1 MPEHVS
7 ESIRVWAPRAGSVR
21 LVSGERRLD
30 MERADGGWWTSP
42 VRVPPETDY
51 AFSLDGGEPLPDP
64 RSPRQPHGVHEPSRT
79 VDHGAFP
86 WTDSG
91 FVATPLAGASVYE
104 LHVGTFSPEGT
115 FDGVAARL
123 DPLLDLGI
131 THVELMPVNGFSGTR
146 GWGYDGVNLYAPH
159 EAYGGPDG
167 LKRLVDACHAKG
179 LAVLLDVVY
188 NHLGPEGNYLGRFGP
203 YFTDRYRTPWG
214 DAVNLDGPDSD
225 EVRRFFCDNALMW
238 LRDYHLDGLRIDA
251 VHAIVDTS
259 AVHILEQLAEEV
271 DALER
276 ETGRARVLI
285 AESNLNDPRI
295 VRAPERGGYGID
307 AQWSDDLHHALH
319 VVLTGERSGYYVDF
333 DGLEDVAKALTD
345 VYVYDGRYSV
355 FRRRRHGRAATGLS
369 GHSFLGYL
377 QTHDQVGN
385 RARGERIGHLASPGK
400 VRAAAALVLC
410 APFVPMLF
418 QGEEWAA
425 GAPFQYFT
433 DHRDPELARAVRE
446 GRRWEFAAFG
456 WRPEDV
462 PDPQD
467 PATFERSRL
476 DWSER
481 DREPHASMLA
491 WYRRLLE
498 LRRSHPALIDGN
510 RDGVRVAFDGG
521 AGWIRMERADL
532 TVCANFSEAPAR
544 IPLNPDRPG
553 TVILASGD
561 GVCPEAGEVLLPGE
575 SAVILGL

>member
-1 MPEHVS
+1 MPKLTTETL
-7 ESIRVWAPRAGSVR
+7 RVWAPRADSVK
-21 LVSGERRLD
+21 LVLGERRLD
-30 MERADGGWWTSP
+30 MARAGDGWWASG
-42 VRVPPETDY
+42 VAAPPGTDY

-64 RSPRQPHGVHEPSRT
+64 RSPRQPHGVHGPSRT
-79 VDHGAFP
+79 VDHAAFP
-86 WTDSG
+86 WTDGG
-91 FVATPLAGASVYE
+91 FTAEPLAGASVYE

-123 DPLLDLGI
+123 DHLLDLGI
-131 THVELMPVNGFSGTR
+131 THLELMPVNGFPGAR
-146 GWGYDGVNLYAPH
+146 GWGYDGVNLFAPH

-167 LKRLVDACHAKG
+167 LKRLVDAGHARG

-214 DAVNLDGPDSD
+214 EAVNLDGADSD
-225 EVRRFFCDNALMW
+225 EVRRFFCDNALLW

-259 AVHILEQLAEEV
+259 AVHILEEMAEEV
-271 DALER
+271 DELGR
-276 ETGRARVLI
+276 ESGRPRVLI

-295 VRAPERGGYGID
+295 VRPREHGGYGID

-319 VVLTGERSGYYVDF
+319 VALTGERSGYYEDF
-333 DGLEDVAKALTD
+333 EGLGDVAKALTD
-345 VYVYDGRYSV
+345 AYVYDGRYSV
-355 FRRRRHGRAATGLS
+355 FRRRRHGRPATGLS
-369 GHSFLGYL
+369 GHRFLGFL

-418 QGEEWAA
+418 QGEEWGAS
-425 GAPFQYFT
+425 APFQYFT
-433 DHRDPELARAVRE
+433 DHRDPALAEAVRE
-446 GRRWEFAAFG
+446 GRRREFAAFG
-456 WRPEDV
+456 WAPEEV

-476 DWSER
+476 DWGEP
-481 DREPHASMLA
+481 DREPHRSMLA
-491 WYRRLLE
+491 WYRDLLR
-498 LRRSHPALIDGN
+498 LRRAHPALTDGN
-510 RDGVRVAFDGG
+510 RDQVRVAFDDG
-521 AGWIRMERADL
+521 AGWIRMERGAV

-544 IPLNPDRPG
+544 VPLSPHRPR
-553 TVILASGD
+553 A
-561 GVCPEAGEVLLPGE
+561 VLLGHGPGIAVGAEAVDLSGE
-575 SAVILGL
+575 SVVVLGD